1 MFKDTSNLELML
13 NTTTWAKTMLQ
24 MMADR
29 TNQSV
34 TLKRVYVKDDTVV
47 VAFIIGNKKAKR
59 YSVELPI
66 ATMGYDAE
74 LIVRSADN
82 STIAQKTKYDD
93 FIYWKGLN

>member
-34 TLKRVYVKDDTVV
+34 TLKRVYVKDETVV
-47 VAFIIGNKKAKR
+47 VAFIIGNKKAKIGR
-59 YSVELPI
+59 AHV
-66 ATMGYDAE
+66 
-74 LIVRSADN
+74 
-82 STIAQKTKYDD
+82 
-93 FIYWKGLN
+93 